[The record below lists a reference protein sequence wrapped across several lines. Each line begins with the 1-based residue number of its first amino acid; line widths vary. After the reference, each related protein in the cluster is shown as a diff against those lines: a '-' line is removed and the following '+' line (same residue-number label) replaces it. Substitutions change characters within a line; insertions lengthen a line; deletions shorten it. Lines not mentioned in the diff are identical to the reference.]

1 MVPEEDLVL
10 GDVKVLEEDASTCEV
25 EVLNADN
32 DALDGEEVKEV
43 KEVKE
48 GSPPAGSAGTSSGSA

>member
-10 GDVKVLEEDASTCEV
+10 GDVKVLEEDAITCEV

-43 KEVKE
+43 KE

>member
-10 GDVKVLEEDASTCEV
+10 GDVKVLEEDVITCEV
-25 EVLNADN
+25 EVNADN
-32 DALDGEEVKEV
+32 DALDGEEV